1 MVSKNF
7 KAIFSIAALSRWMM
21 AVFSISL
28 FFFTEI
34 TTYSHADVS
43 KAQSETVEE
52 EPQSTLPPVAIGDPE
67 APLKIVMYHSLNCI
81 HCKIFKDEE
90 LPKIKEKF
98 IDNGLVYFTFVDCP
112 IDPSALDAAKIA
124 WESRDVEKYETVSGV
139 LTTNYD
145 KWAGQPDWQK
155 HLCQIV
161 TENQLMTEVQC
172 EQGLNDEA
180 LGKEILRIAFHA
192 QKKYKI
198 DYAPAFLLNG
208 KLKQTEALLS
218 CDDIENEL
226 KQIQDPKTSAS
237 HKDKTVWSRVT
248 GAFKNLG
255 K

>member
-1 MVSKNF
+1 MMI
-7 KAIFSIAALSRWMM
+7 IFSM
-21 AVFSISL
+21 
-28 FFFTEI
+28 FFFAEI
-34 TTYSHADVS
+34 TTNSYASVSQKQNDV
-43 KAQSETVEE
+43 EFVEE
-52 EPQSTLPPVAIGDPE
+52 EPQSTLPPVMIGDSK

-81 HCKIFKDEE
+81 HCKMFKDEE

-98 IDNGLVYFTFVDCP
+98 IDNGLVCFTFVDCP

-124 WESRDVEKYETVSGV
+124 WEARDVEKYETVSGV

-145 KWAGQPDWQK
+145 KWAGQPDWQN

-161 TENQLMTEVQC
+161 TQNQLMTEVQC

-198 DYAPAFLLNG
+198 DYAPAFLMNG
-208 KLKQTEALLS
+208 KLKQTENLLT
-218 CDDIENEL
+218 CADIENEL
-226 KQIQDPKTSAS
+226 KQLQGDKISTDPKEQSM
-237 HKDKTVWSRVT
+237 WSKVKNI
-248 GAFKNLG
+248 FKNIE

>member
-1 MVSKNF
+1 MLSKNF
-7 KAIFSIAALSRWMM
+7 KNRALSRYLV
-21 AVFSISL
+21 AVFSAS
-28 FFFTEI
+28 FFFFANISTPSCANVPPKQVE
-34 TTYSHADVS
+34 AM
-43 KAQSETVEE
+43 EE
-52 EPQSTLPPVAIGDPE
+52 EPQSTLPAVVIGNLK

-81 HCKIFKDEE
+81 HCKMFKDEE

-98 IDNGLVYFTFVDCP
+98 IDNDLVCFTFVDCP

-124 WESRDVEKYETVSGV
+124 WEARDVEKYETVSGI

-161 TENQLMTEVQC
+161 TQNQLMTEAQC
-172 EQGLNDEA
+172 EKGLNDEA

-208 KLKQTEALLS
+208 KLKQTESLLT
-218 CDDIENEL
+218 CADVENEL
-226 KQIQDPKTSAS
+226 KQIQG
-237 HKDKTVWSRVT
+237 DKVNVESNEKSTWSKIKNT
-248 GAFKNLG
+248 FKNLG